1 MGCEAL
7 NAFADTFSDPY
18 SCSLTLGLES
28 GTSVAGGGAAA
39 GQLGACK
46 LWEGG
51 PRFTPILSL
60 LLAATRAERCRGCPY
75 YLASFFL
82 RLCLAFGQVML

>member
-18 SCSLTLGLES
+18 SCSLTSGLES

-39 GQLGACK
+39 GQLGNMQAVGRRAP
-46 LWEGG
+46 LYAHSISPAGSHEG
-51 PRFTPILSL
+51 
-60 LLAATRAERCRGCPY
+60 
-75 YLASFFL
+75 
-82 RLCLAFGQVML
+82 